1 MLFSTLFLAGRV
13 QGGTNNAGWSKE
25 SINEIRDKRRI
36 QKEFMAAMHAN
47 DPKVGKGRRKGRD
60 KKRKLYESLLS
71 HARKLEQNNNGQ
83 QQDNEGEY
91 GTWSWVLN
99 GNGEY
104 QDLYEGQYQGE
115 WCETYQEEWA
125 ALGQGEWT
133 SNGRRRADDANA
145 QNGNNNNNNEQNM
158 YGENNDI
165 PFDMAAKAFKYSGCA
180 AIKEFDNENGNPLV
194 MNTYAVFRLCPAE
207 SCNKYSMKGCGK
219 NYGEYVVEMKTYL
232 SSILDY
238 YEYRYEDYC
247 CYCEPCDW
255 EYQKEAKNALQE
267 CYDLRNDQ
275 EWQQNKQQQ
284 QTNWEEYYDANN
296 GDMSGWN
303 NGYGGSTTSAQSQQQ
318 YTSGNEQGQYRNAN
332 YYNNADNQEEATE
345 DNNGN
350 SNNKNSNNSQ
360 QNYKN
365 GASYNGNQYYGS
377 YYSANQNYNVK
388 YQANDDEDDDQ
399 AMQNGKGYWGNDGI
413 WYENNNMDMYQCI
426 DGSMC
431 DQCQYQNEQLY
442 MPCDS
447 YVCGDYYKY
456 CSEWYGDQD
465 EVNVSDF
472 LECVQFDSED
482 GQEYYIGPHCG
493 SDHYTISLGVFSDE
507 NCLNYAGETMS
518 LASLLGYQ
526 YTDEDL
532 FKIPKECVSCDGTVS
547 KSMIR
552 SPKFTMLVEDS
563 SHQYFFYLGGLR
575 RTTTK
580 PGRRSVRRLR
590 GFSCDR
596 LRGCCCHV
604 LCPLRGICSVQQAL
618 QQLRANVRV
627 HDSERTRPRD

>member
-1 MLFSTLFLAGRV
+1 MLLSTLFLAGRV
-13 QGGTNNAGWSKE
+13 QGGKNNAGWSKE
-25 SINEIRDKRRI
+25 SINEVRDKRRI

-47 DPKVGKGRRKGRD
+47 DPKIGKGRRKGRD

-71 HARKLEQNNNGQ
+71 HARKLEENNNGGQ
-83 QQDNEGEY
+83 QQDIEGEY

-99 GNGEY
+99 GDGQY
-104 QDLYEGQYQGE
+104 QDQYEGQYQGG

-125 ALGQGEWT
+125 AKGQGEWT
-133 SNGRRRADDANA
+133 SNGQRRAEDANA
-145 QNGNNNNNNEQNM
+145 QDGNNNNNNEQNM
-158 YGENNDI
+158 YGENNDM

-180 AIKEFDNENGNPLV
+180 AIKEFDNENAEESGNPFVL
-194 MNTYAVFRLCPAE
+194 NTYAVFRLCPAE
-207 SCNKYSMKGCGK
+207 SCNKYSMTGCGK

-247 CYCEPCDW
+247 CYCETCDW
-255 EYQKEAKNALQE
+255 EYQYEAMNALQE

-275 EWQQNKQQQ
+275 EWQMDKQQQ
-284 QTNWEEYYDANN
+284 QTSWYDYYLANS
-296 GDMSGWN
+296 GDMSGYS
-303 NGYGGSTTSAQSQQQ
+303 NGYSGSTTSAQSQRQ
-318 YTSGNEQGQYRNAN
+318 YTSGTGEYQYANAN
-332 YYNNADNQEEATE
+332 YYNNADQDNDAYNQEEEAT
-345 DNNGN
+345 NGN
-350 SNNKNSNNSQ
+350 TGYSNNRNSYNSQ
-360 QNYKN
+360 QNGHGQNWNGNYAADANNNN
-365 GASYNGNQYYGS
+365 GASYNGNKNHGG
-377 YYSANQNYNVK
+377 YYSQNKNYNVN
-388 YQANDDEDDDQ
+388 YQANNENEDDDQ

-413 WYENNNMDMYQCI
+413 WYAYNGDDYQDSNNNMDMYQCI

-431 DQCQYQNEQLY
+431 DQCEYQNEQLY

-447 YVCGDYYKY
+447 YECGDYYKY

-526 YTDEDL
+526 YKDEDL

-547 KSMIR
+547 ESMIR
-552 SPKFTMLVEDS
+552 LPNFTMLLEDDS
-563 SHQYFFYLGGLR
+563 SH
-575 RTTTK
+575 
-580 PGRRSVRRLR
+580 
-590 GFSCDR
+590 
-596 LRGCCCHV
+596 
-604 LCPLRGICSVQQAL
+604 
-618 QQLRANVRV
+618 
-627 HDSERTRPRD
+627 